1 MAKEKKP
8 RREFKPQSHA
18 AVYGVAIIYLGYL
31 LVRLIAAAITG
42 GTDAPSPLHL
52 VLGIVVLG
60 GGIGLL
66 GYMIWRMAHLSPP
79 GDEKGP
85 SPEPEDGAGAEIEE
99 KES

>member
-52 VLGIVVLG
+52 VLGIVVN
-60 GGIGLL
+60 
-66 GYMIWRMAHLSPP
+66 RHLRDVDMLEALKSV
-79 GDEKGP
+79 E
-85 SPEPEDGAGAEIEE
+85 
-99 KES
+99 